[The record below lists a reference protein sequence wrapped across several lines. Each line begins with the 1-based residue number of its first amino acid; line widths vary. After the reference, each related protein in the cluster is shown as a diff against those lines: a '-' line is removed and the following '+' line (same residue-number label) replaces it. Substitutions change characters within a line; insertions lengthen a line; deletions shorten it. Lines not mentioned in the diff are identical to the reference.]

1 MPFPQMR
8 IVAVALCGLIA
19 TAAAAQDPRS
29 TADGV
34 FSEQQARSGEQAYRA
49 NCAACHG
56 LDLRKIDPEAPDLTD
71 GPFRFGWQDKTLAE
85 RFERIRT
92 TMPRPA
98 AGSLDDQT
106 YLDIIAYLL
115 SANGSPAG
123 AQPLEPDREALAKI
137 VIALPAAPTASGR
150 RRR

>member
-1 MPFPQMR
+1 MSLPQIR
-8 IVAVALCGLIA
+8 IVAVVLCGILA
-19 TAAAAQDPRS
+19 TAVAAQEPRS

-34 FSEQQARSGEQAYRA
+34 FSEEQAKSGEQAYRA
-49 NCAACHG
+49 NCASCHG

-85 RFERIRT
+85 RFEKIRT

-115 SANGSPAG
+115 SANGLPAG
-123 AQPLEPDREALAKI
+123 AQPLKPDREALAKI
-137 VIALPAAPTASGR
+137 VVAVPAASTGGGR